1 MKLMSERDVTTEQ
14 WCNESEDAYRVLLTA
29 CGEDLRR
36 DGLLET
42 PDRAA
47 SAWREL
53 TSGYAINPAELLKT
67 FDNTDGTRDLIAVT
81 RIPFYSLCEHHLL
94 PFFGQA
100 HIVYVPSDRI
110 AGLSKFARVVYAYAR
125 RLQVQERL
133 TNQIAALID
142 KQLEALGVMVVI
154 EAEHLCMGMRG
165 VRAPGSVTVTSA
177 VRGIFADKPEAR
189 AEALSFIPQGIHQ

>member
-1 MKLMSERDVTTEQ
+1 MTVRDNTREQ
-14 WCNESEDAYRVLLTA
+14 WCNESEDAYRTLLTA
-29 CGEDLRR
+29 CGEDLER
-36 DGLLET
+36 DGLLDT

-47 SAWREL
+47 KAWREL
-53 TSGYAINPAELLKT
+53 TSGYSIDPAELLKT
-67 FDNTDGTRDLIAVT
+67 FDNTDGTQDLIAVT

-94 PFFGQA
+94 PFHGEA
-100 HIVYVPSDRI
+100 HVVYVPTDRI

-133 TNQIAALID
+133 TDQIAALLDD
-142 KQLEALGVMVVI
+142 KLKPQGVMVVI

-177 VRGIFADKPEAR
+177 LRGVFREQGDAR
-189 AEALSFIPQGIHQ
+189 AEALALIGRR

>member
-1 MKLMSERDVTTEQ
+1 MTARDNTREQ
-14 WCNESEDAYRVLLTA
+14 WCNESEDAYRALLTA
-29 CGEDLRR
+29 CGEDLER
-36 DGLLET
+36 DGLLDT

-47 SAWREL
+47 KAWREL
-53 TSGYAINPAELLKT
+53 TSGYSLDPAELLKT
-67 FDNTDGTRDLIAVT
+67 FDNTDGTQDLIAVT

-94 PFFGQA
+94 PFHGEA
-100 HIVYVPSDRI
+100 HVVYVPTDRI

-133 TNQIAALID
+133 TDQIAALLDD
-142 KQLEALGVMVVI
+142 KLKPQGVMVVI

-177 VRGIFADKPEAR
+177 LRGVFREQGDAR
-189 AEALSFIPQGIHQ
+189 AEALALIGRS

>member
-1 MKLMSERDVTTEQ
+1 MTARDNTREQ
-14 WCNESEDAYRVLLTA
+14 WCNESEDAYKTLLRA
-29 CGEDLRR
+29 CGEDLER

-47 SAWREL
+47 KAWREL
-53 TSGYAINPAELLKT
+53 TSGYSLDPAELLKT
-67 FDNTDGTRDLIAVT
+67 FDNADGTQDLIAVT

-94 PFFGQA
+94 PFHGEA
-100 HIVYVPSDRI
+100 HVVYVPTDRI

-133 TNQIAALID
+133 TDQIAALLDD
-142 KQLEALGVMVVI
+142 KLKPQGVMVVI

-177 VRGIFADKPEAR
+177 LRGVFREQGDAR
-189 AEALSFIPQGIHQ
+189 AEALALIGRR